1 MSMPIRKRAPRPP
14 RAPGRPVASDVD
26 QRERLLDAALA
37 CFVRDGIGATSL
49 RAIAQQA
56 GVTPAL
62 VNYYFGSRERVL
74 DAVIEQRLLPN
85 LAGMTRLLDAAGDD
99 PGALV
104 SGFVAAVG
112 ALVARHPWFPSLW
125 VREVLCEGGAL
136 RGLIVE
142 RVGPLVPVQLAA
154 RFATAQARGALN
166 PDLDPRLLVVSLIG
180 LTLFPIAGAPIWQ
193 RVFAT
198 GDPGIEPLQQ
208 HVLTLLLRGLELQRV
223 D

>member
-1 MSMPIRKRAPRPP
+1 MTTRRTPRKP
-14 RAPGRPVASDVD
+14 RAPGRPAASDID

-37 CFVRDGIGATSL
+37 CFVRDGIGATSM
-49 RAIAQQA
+49 RAIALQA

-85 LAGMTRLLDAAGDD
+85 IGGMTRALESAGDD
-99 PGALV
+99 PGRLIA
-104 SGFVAAVG
+104 GFVAAIG
-112 ALVARHPWFPSLW
+112 AMVERNPWFPSLW

-136 RGLIVE
+136 RGLLVE
-142 RVGPLVPVQLAA
+142 RIGPMVPLLLAQ
-154 RFATAQARGALN
+154 RFAAAQKRGALN

-193 RVFAT
+193 RLFAT
-198 GDPGIEPLQQ
+198 GDTGIEPLQR
-208 HVLTLLLRGLELQRV
+208 HVLTLLTRGLELDHV
-223 D
+223 E

>member
-1 MSMPIRKRAPRPP
+1 MPTRIRTPRPP
-14 RAPGRPVASDVD
+14 RAPGRPAASDID

-37 CFVRDGIGATSL
+37 CYVRDGIGATSQ
-49 RAIAQQA
+49 RAIARQA

-62 VNYYFGSRERVL
+62 VNYYFGSGERVL
-74 DAVIEQRLLPN
+74 QAVIEQRLLPN
-85 LAGMTRLLDAAGDD
+85 LEGMARMLDAGGDD
-99 PGALV
+99 PGKLIA
-104 SGFVAAVG
+104 GFVAAVG
-112 ALVARHPWFPSLW
+112 AMVERNPWFPSLW

-136 RGLIVE
+136 RDLIVE
-142 RVGPLVPVQLAA
+142 RVGPMVPLQLAA
-154 RFATAQARGALN
+154 RFAAAQARGALN

-198 GDPGIEPLQQ
+198 GDTGVEPLQH
-208 HVLTLLLRGLELQRV
+208 HVLTLLLRGLELQHV